1 MKKKLYKDSPLN
13 ALGQGVH
20 DLLKYEMIKQASGQF
35 DPVGESLFSLGEMFA
50 SKSWDGEEKPE
61 GLDLQSIAN
70 KKALENAT
78 AQEEPFK
85 ADTTAM
91 DEYLGAKEIKLLTPN
106 PRPAATTPDPD
117 PIDQETKVITTG
129 LGNGAQ
135 IGRDVLGLRGTGMAD
150 ARLTGAGDQVSTPGN
165 ELLSSQAIEEAKNK
179 SRLTYS
185 GLPGTFS
192 PVSIPKPKSMAN
204 RLKDSESPL
213 DRMNPEKLKALKGL
227 MYNTSNGDSP
237 LRRISHMMN
246 SPFLKTDEG
255 PDLEKVD
262 FRYMK
267 RATSTGIGKL
277 GGAASAG
284 YNLVIDA
291 KNYET
296 AVKNDYDEELS
307 EGMGELV
314 QQLDKTNPNYEH
326 DMFELASA
334 KKKQYADGFAQYAAG
349 NIDRLTWENQKMSLK
364 GDLENH
370 GKALNIVAAQDK
382 EFAENKGDHNVGASD
397 ENITD
402 YYNTRMKNPDSF
414 SVKTINGVDTYV
426 GKTLQGKEVSMPI
439 SMIANGS
446 AKMQLV
452 PQYDFNKAVNAG
464 LKVMQAFTVEGNT
477 ALGQGNRNLDKN
489 NPEEAAQL
497 REMGVAAISREIG
510 ADETRLRS
518 ILADKRQLNFRQF
531 EQLVDAKGGSRKE
544 NLQGL
549 LQEMSQ
555 EIYDENV
562 VDSGGYQ
569 AKSQTRFRAQQP
581 RQYRSSDRERR
592 VAQTTAQINQLPEF
606 SVQTMG
612 QYQSMI
618 PANLKYKIK
627 RDSKGN
633 FGVVNE
639 KNETV
644 TRLDSTDPQAVKRA
658 IANLSGVKGYET
670 GGAADDAYNKYLD
683 SKK

>member
-117 PIDQETKVITTG
+117 PIDQETKVNTTG
-129 LGNGAQ
+129 GGNGAM
-135 IGRDVLGLRGTGMAD
+135 IGRDILGLGGTGIAD
-150 ARLTGAGDQVSTPGN
+150 AKVTGAGDQVSTPDN
-165 ELLSSQAIEEAKNK
+165 ELLSDQAVEEQEAQKKSQ
-179 SRLTYS
+179 RVYS
-185 GLPGTFS
+185 ALPGT
-192 PVSIPKPKSMAN
+192 
-204 RLKDSESPL
+204 LSPL
-213 DRMNPEKLKALKGL
+213 GRMNPDKLKALKGL
-227 MYNTSNGDSP
+227 MYNTSSGDSP